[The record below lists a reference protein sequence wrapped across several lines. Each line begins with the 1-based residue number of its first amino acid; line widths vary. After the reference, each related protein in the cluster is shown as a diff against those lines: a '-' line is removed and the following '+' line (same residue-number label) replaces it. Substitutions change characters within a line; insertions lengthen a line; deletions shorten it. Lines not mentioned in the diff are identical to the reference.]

1 MSCRRLL
8 RRGAAIIAATIGFSI
23 PGHAQTGESF
33 EGKTVTIYVGN
44 PVGGGY
50 DIYGRLL
57 ARHLGRHL
65 PGHPS
70 VIVSNLVGGQSITCA
85 NFIYN
90 VAPRDG
96 TAIGILNQ
104 NIAEEQVFG
113 TEGARFDVT
122 RFGWVGR
129 MASNVEVTYVR
140 HDVPV
145 NSIEDLKT
153 RETIFAA
160 DGPGSIVYALL
171 LNGMIGT
178 HFKLVR
184 GFPGTQAANLAM
196 ERGEVDGAT
205 GSLHTFRT
213 IARDLWEN
221 HKVKIIMQNTMER
234 SPEIPD
240 VPAVVELGNS
250 PQDKAVLGFFAGA
263 GLVGRSFVAP
273 PGLTKDRLGVLR
285 RAFDATMADEQLL
298 ADARQMS
305 LEVDPLS
312 GGAVETIIGQSIAL
326 HAAERE
332 RAREVRWR

>member
-1 MSCRRLL
+1 MSYRRLL
-8 RRGAAIIAATIGFSI
+8 PCGAAVLAVTAHLST

-122 RFGWVGR
+122 RFGW
-129 MASNVEVTYVR
+129 
-140 HDVPV
+140 
-145 NSIEDLKT
+145 
-153 RETIFAA
+153 
-160 DGPGSIVYALL
+160 
-171 LNGMIGT
+171 
-178 HFKLVR
+178 
-184 GFPGTQAANLAM
+184 
-196 ERGEVDGAT
+196 
-205 GSLHTFRT
+205 
-213 IARDLWEN
+213 
-221 HKVKIIMQNTMER
+221 
-234 SPEIPD
+234 
-240 VPAVVELGNS
+240 
-250 PQDKAVLGFFAGA
+250 
-263 GLVGRSFVAP
+263 
-273 PGLTKDRLGVLR
+273 
-285 RAFDATMADEQLL
+285 
-298 ADARQMS
+298 
-305 LEVDPLS
+305 
-312 GGAVETIIGQSIAL
+312 
-326 HAAERE
+326 
-332 RAREVRWR
+332 